1 MKNYSSN
8 YHLFLKRTTLI
19 ALLFSC
25 QLFFAQSNIETI
37 LKSGELII
45 SGLSIIKAKGHP
57 NSKTIESVCIK
68 NKLTEKITIKIT
80 GKDEDGKEIKK
91 ELIIQNDG
99 KECFLEL
106 LKGIYTYEIIL
117 SNKDTYKKGE
127 YKFDDDVVIT
137 IKDN

>member
-1 MKNYSSN
+1 MKKIIVIS
-8 YHLFLKRTTLI
+8 
-19 ALLFSC
+19 LLFSC

>member
-1 MKNYSSN
+1 MKKIIIIS
-8 YHLFLKRTTLI
+8 
-19 ALLFSC
+19 LLFSC

>member
-1 MKNYSSN
+1 MKKIIIIS
-8 YHLFLKRTTLI
+8 
-19 ALLFSC
+19 LLFSC

-106 LKGIYTYEIIL
+106 LKGIYTYEILL
-117 SNKDTYKKGE
+117 SNKETYKKGE

>member
-1 MKNYSSN
+1 MKKIIVIS
-8 YHLFLKRTTLI
+8 
-19 ALLFSC
+19 LLFSC

-106 LKGIYTYEIIL
+106 LKGIYTYEILL
-117 SNKDTYKKGE
+117 SNKETYKKGE

>member
-1 MKNYSSN
+1 MK
-8 YHLFLKRTTLI
+8 KLI
-19 ALLFSC
+19 ITSLLFSC

-45 SGLSIIKAKGHP
+45 SGLSIIKANGHS

-106 LKGIYTYEIIL
+106 LKGIYTYEILL
-117 SNKDTYKKGE
+117 SNKETYKKGE

>member
-1 MKNYSSN
+1 MKKIIIIS
-8 YHLFLKRTTLI
+8 
-19 ALLFSC
+19 LLFSC

-106 LKGIYTYEIIL
+106 LKGIYTYEILL

>member
-1 MKNYSSN
+1 MKKIIITS
-8 YHLFLKRTTLI
+8 
-19 ALLFSC
+19 LLFSC

-106 LKGIYTYEIIL
+106 LKGIYTYEILL

>member
-1 MKNYSSN
+1 MKKITVIS
-8 YHLFLKRTTLI
+8 
-19 ALLFSC
+19 LLFSC
-25 QLFFAQSNIETI
+25 QLFYAQSNIETI

>member
-1 MKNYSSN
+1 MK
-8 YHLFLKRTTLI
+8 KLI
-19 ALLFSC
+19 VTSLLFSC

-45 SGLSIIKAKGHP
+45 SGLSIIKAKGNP

>member
-1 MKNYSSN
+1 MKKIIVIS
-8 YHLFLKRTTLI
+8 
-19 ALLFSC
+19 LLFSC
-25 QLFFAQSNIETI
+25 QLFYAQSNIETI

-106 LKGIYTYEIIL
+106 LKGIYTYEILL